1 MPEGP
6 ARRELLRQRCAGDP
20 ALRARVEHLLSA
32 ETIPG
37 PGAGARGDGA
47 APLAAAARI
56 GRYAILNRIGEGGM
70 GFVYAA
76 YDERLDRR
84 VAVKLLRQRPDA
96 DARARLLREAQALA
110 QIAHPNVVAVHDA
123 GETDDGHVFIAMELV
138 EGQNLRSWARAHPW
152 REVVGA
158 YADAGRALARM
169 HARGL
174 VHRDFKPENVLVDA
188 DGRARVADFGLA
200 ARTDR
205 GASDSGDLAGAAGV
219 APAADEPRGLLV
231 HTITR
236 SGTLMG
242 TPGYIAP
249 EVHEG
254 ENATPA
260 SDQYAF
266 CVSLHEALYG
276 RHPDA
281 KPLTGSSTPEAQPGA
296 KAAAAA
302 AAEAA
307 TAALPPSFDAPPP
320 ELFQL
325 LRRGLEPDAGARHPS
340 MDAMVADLDRLSG
353 HGRESDSYA
362 HRRARL
368 VILGLILLL
377 SVGIATW
384 IIGYRQG
391 HARTVDNAREA
402 FLFALAPSAI
412 ILFGLIATRRA
423 LGRSQLNRHFRAIVA
438 LTVLAFIGH
447 RALAMRWGISVE
459 SILAG
464 DGYLL
469 GVIVAVSAVVLERWM
484 ALMAAILLA
493 GAVAATLW
501 PAHSEL
507 AFGLATFISVAFAAF
522 HWKPS
527 RRR

>member
-1 MPEGP
+1 L
-6 ARRELLRQRCAGDP
+6 RRRCAGDP
-20 ALRARVEHLLSA
+20 ALRARVEELLSA
-32 ETIPG
+32 ETL
-37 PGAGARGDGA
+37 PGAAAGAGGQGD

-123 GETDDGHVFIAMELV
+123 GETEDGHVFIAMELV
-138 EGQNLRSWARAHPW
+138 EGQNLRSWARQRSW
-152 REVVGA
+152 RQVVQA

-174 VHRDFKPENVLVDA
+174 VHRDFKPENVMVDA

-200 ARTDR
+200 ARADR
-205 GASDSGDLAGAAGV
+205 GAGDPGDVPGAAGV
-219 APAADEPRGLLV
+219 SPGPDEPRGLLV

-254 ENATPA
+254 QYATPA

-266 CVSLHEALYG
+266 CVSLHEAIYG

-281 KPLTGSSTPEAQPGA
+281 RPLTGSSTPEAQPGA
-296 KAAAAA
+296 KQAAMA
-302 AAEAA
+302 AA
-307 TAALPPSFDAPPP
+307 TAQLPPASFDAPPA
-320 ELFQL
+320 ELLAL
-325 LRRGLEPDAGARHPS
+325 LQRGLEPDAGARHPS
-340 MDAMVADLDRLSG
+340 MEAMVADLDRLSG
-353 HGRESDSYA
+353 RARESDSHA
-362 HRRARL
+362 ARRARL

-377 SVGIATW
+377 SVGVATL
-384 IIGYRQG
+384 IIGRG
-391 HARTVDNAREA
+391 PGRTVSNAREA
-402 FLFALAPSAI
+402 FFFALAPSAI
-412 ILFGLIATRRA
+412 VLTGLIATRRA

-438 LTVLAFIGH
+438 LTVLAFLGH
-447 RALAMRWGISVE
+447 RALAMRWGTSVE

-469 GVIVAVSAVVLERWM
+469 AVIVAVAAVVLERWM

-501 PAHSEL
+501 PARSEL